1 MWGQAMATNVLFD
14 SLVSLKSDGS
24 VIVGRGV
31 PADWVAD
38 GKKVALNDFPVSDGG
53 RIGYS
58 MTANKNTVHISFSG
72 DLGKVP
78 SISIQLLALKGN
90 IASVNVKGAV
100 VDKKAGTITL
110 PQPVKSVNIRLA
122 HAAGGR

>member
-1 MWGQAMATNVLFD
+1 
-14 SLVSLKSDGS
+14 
-24 VIVGRGV
+24 V

-58 MTANKNTVHISFSG
+58 MKSNKNTVHIVFAG
-72 DLGKVP
+72 DLDKVP
-78 SISIQLLALKGN
+78 SISIQLLALKDN

-100 VDKKAGTITL
+100 VDNKAGTITL
-110 PQPVKSVNIRLA
+110 PGSAKSEHPARARRWRTLGSRLA
-122 HAAGGR
+122 QGSG